1 MAHMP
6 AVEPATTTVEQGRS
20 SMMSPSDRHAD
31 SAALRAAAELLAAEE
46 YERLEAAAALT
57 NAETEESELRVL
69 VAAREH
75 LDMDVSYC
83 SHLTATEQIIQRAH
97 GDAGALGL
105 ATGTRYA
112 LADSYCQRVVDGGL
126 PSLIVDAHHDARVT
140 DLVPTLGAYVGVPV
154 VFSDG
159 RRYGTLC
166 CASAAPAPWLGD
178 RDIAFMRVLGRML
191 AHELERSEIQ
201 RAAQH
206 HRNEAIALGAL
217 FAGLDARDSY
227 TGRHSEQVVDL
238 AVGVT
243 RALGLPEEFVE
254 EVKQVALL
262 HDIGKIGIPD
272 AILGKKGPLDE
283 AEWAVMHTHP
293 VIGERIVA
301 SIASLAPLAPAIRAE
316 HERCDGTGYPDALTR
331 DQIPLASRITFACD
345 AYHAMISSRPYRPM
359 PMDSA
364 AAAAELRAK
373 AGTQFDPDVIVA
385 LLHVVEA

>member
-1 MAHMP
+1 MP
-6 AVEPATTTVEQGRS
+6 DVASATTTVEQGRS

-83 SHLTATEQIIQRAH
+83 SHLTVTEQIIQRAH

-112 LADSYCQRVVDGGL
+112 LADSYRQRVVDGGL
-126 PSLIVDAHHDARVT
+126 PSLIVDARRDARVT

-166 CASAAPAPWLGD
+166 CASGAPAPWLGD
-178 RDIAFMRVLGRML
+178 RDIAFMRVMGRML

-254 EVKQVALL
+254 EVKR
-262 HDIGKIGIPD
+262 
-272 AILGKKGPLDE
+272 
-283 AEWAVMHTHP
+283 
-293 VIGERIVA
+293 ERIVA

-331 DQIPLASRITFACD
+331 EQIPLASRITFACD

-373 AGTQFDPDVIVA
+373 AGTQFDPEVIVA